1 MERRYKRIFRHYWKE
16 LKEFEINHMIAEF
29 TAEEK
34 QGKEIK
40 VETKKRLYG
49 VMKAKDG
56 VDDLQKVLSDF
67 CEKYGVERNTI
78 NIFDVG
84 ELNAENRVREG
95 GEIDYAALEKELTVA
110 ERFTRLREMGLDVD
124 FEEKVVSLA
133 MFTPQFMSLL
143 QKYLNSEQGYAV
155 RLVNLEDKKE
165 YKTKFFITSADMR
178 SVQELYLQF
187 LSRQNY

>member
-1 MERRYKRIFRHYWKE
+1 
-16 LKEFEINHMIAEF
+16 MIAEF